1 MCDIPSGIRATVTMD
16 VLPPDHTILERP
28 FMAYRPFGVD
38 ERGER
43 IQDFGGMIIR
53 DNVEYLEECVRKSR
67 GAAAA
72 ETVADELCGLLNG
85 RIRDSAYHVTP
96 AFLKTVWNSYS
107 YEFSSYLREFCRQL
121 SGCPT
126 FHYDVGKE
134 KHISPLIQTLGRP
147 FRLSQIHRMYPYFA
161 QKFARGLECTVVEVT
176 DRSAVL
182 RLQFSDK
189 VVEQFGPYR
198 RACAAQTCESSKG
211 RIAMVPVRLHGLPPS
226 TVIDRACIVRG
237 DAYCE
242 WDVRWKPEQSQ
253 PVWPYW
259 GATAGLAAFTYLSVV
274 HPEISAV
281 EALAVALVPTL
292 VAGMITSRRIQSETR
307 KREALIQ
314 EQVAFVEA
322 RHEELREAYLE
333 QEQTRVE
340 LRRKVNQLTALHR
353 SGLLFSSTLDR
364 EALLQ
369 QVLETLIRDL
379 NYDRA
384 MISFYDPVRQVI
396 GNARALGVSP
406 EIQAFVRAREIS
418 LTDSESPEGM
428 VVLQGKS
435 LLIGDV
441 REVWDRLH
449 PINQQLIEMINTK
462 ALIAVPLKAK
472 DRILGTLMVDRM
484 QEHSLTHDDLELMT
498 TLANQVAIALDNAA
512 AYQQIEEW
520 NMRLEVKVRERT
532 AALEQAD
539 RLRSQFLSHVS
550 HELKTP
556 LTSIKGF
563 IQNLLDGLTGPL
575 NDKQF
580 RYLSRMLEN
589 SDRLIRMIEDL
600 LDRTRIETGRL
611 EVLPAEVD
619 LEACLADAIE
629 QLRPLAQA
637 KRQKIEL
644 VYPAATMIAWADRD
658 RLTQV
663 VVNLVQ
669 NSIKFTPEDGQIAVR
684 VQSETPRS
692 ARIVVRDTG
701 PGVPSEF
708 LDKIFD
714 PFFRVQHGQRSG
726 PKGLGLGLSI
736 VKTLVELQ
744 GGAVMARNHP
754 DGGAEV
760 LFTVPLLPTL
770 DPPASS
776 GLSAGR
782 QILVIEGDAD
792 IQQLLADRLRA
803 NGLYPHLVMDRE
815 MAMERLQAEPYAGVL
830 LEVDAAL
837 ADRVELVR
845 EIRLCNQRI
854 PILLLCTADSQA
866 VAARAMG
873 LGAQATLLKPFESG
887 EVQRLIDYWFRP
899 G

>member
-1 MCDIPSGIRATVTMD
+1 MD
-16 VLPPDHTILERP
+16 LLPAEQTILEQP
-28 FMAYRPFGVD
+28 FMRCRPFGVD
-38 ERGER
+38 DRGER
-43 IQDFGGMIIR
+43 IQDFSGMVVR
-53 DNVEYLEECVRKSR
+53 DNVEYLEDCVRQER
-67 GAAAA
+67 GA
-72 ETVADELCGLLNG
+72 EEADGVVEELCRRLNS

-96 AFLKTVWNSYS
+96 AFLRTVWNSYS
-107 YEFSSYLREFCRQL
+107 YEFASYLREFCRQL
-121 SGCPT
+121 SGRPT

-147 FRLSQIHRMYPYFA
+147 FNLSQIHRMYPYFA
-161 QKFARGLECTVVEVT
+161 HKFARGLECTVVEVT
-176 DRSAVL
+176 ERSAVL
-182 RLQFSDK
+182 RLQFPDR
-189 VVEQFGPYR
+189 VLAQFGPYR
-198 RACAAQTCESSKG
+198 RACAQQTCESSKG

-226 TVIDRACIVRG
+226 TVIDRTCMVRG

-242 WDVRWKPEQSQ
+242 WEIQWRAEAPP

-259 GATAGLAAFTYLSVV
+259 GTAAGVVSFGYLTAA
-274 HPEISAV
+274 HPTIGIF
-281 EALAVALVPTL
+281 EAAAVALVPTL
-292 VAGMITSRRIQSETR
+292 VSGLFTSRRIHRETM

-322 RHEELREAYLE
+322 RYEELREAYLE

-369 QVLETLIRDL
+369 QVLEALIRDL
-379 NYDRA
+379 HYDRA
-384 MISFYDPVRQVI
+384 MISFYDPDRRVV
-396 GNARALGVSP
+396 GDARAMGVSS
-406 EIQAFVRAREIS
+406 EVQAFARSREIAV
-418 LTDSESPEGM
+418 TDPESPEGM

-435 LLIGDV
+435 LLMGDV
-441 REVWDRLH
+441 QAVWDHLH
-449 PINQQLIEMINTK
+449 PLNRQLIEMIKTK
-462 ALIAVPLKAK
+462 ALIAVPLKTK
-472 DRILGTLMVDRM
+472 DRIIGTLMVDRM

-498 TLANQVAIALDNAA
+498 TLANQVAIALDNAS

-520 NMRLEVKVRERT
+520 NTRLEGKVRERT

-563 IQNLLDGLTGPL
+563 LQNLLDGLTGPL
-575 NDKQF
+575 NDKQY
-580 RYLSRMLEN
+580 RYLSRMLDN

-611 EVLPAEVD
+611 EIRPAEVD
-619 LEACLADAIE
+619 LESCLTDAIE

-644 VYPAATMIAWADRD
+644 VYPRSTLIAWADRD
-658 RLTQV
+658 RLIQV
-663 VVNLVQ
+663 IVNLLQ
-669 NSIKFTPEDGQIAVR
+669 NSVKFTPEDGDLSVSVR
-684 VQSETPRS
+684 TETPRM
-692 ARIVVRDTG
+692 AMIVVGDSG
-701 PGVPSEF
+701 PGIPPEF

-744 GGAVMARNHP
+744 GGTVQAATRAG
-754 DGGAEV
+754 GGAEFS
-760 LFTVPLLPTL
+760 FTVPLVPMA
-770 DPPASS
+770 PALGSVTES
-776 GLSAGR
+776 DGR
-782 QILVIEGDAD
+782 QVLLVGCDGDV
-792 IQQLLADRLRA
+792 QQLLSDRLRA
-803 NGLYPHLVMDRE
+803 SGLSPVVAETVEEALEQLHARPLLGMLAELGVGTSDPVGLV
-815 MAMERLQAEPYAGVL
+815 Q
-830 LEVDAAL
+830 
-837 ADRVELVR
+837 RVR
-845 EIRLCNQRI
+845 AFNQRV
-854 PILLLCTADSQA
+854 PILVLCTAASQDQA
-866 VAARAMG
+866 SRAMA
-873 LGAQATLLKPFESG
+873 LGAQATLLKPFDAG
-887 EVQRLIDYWFRP
+887 ELQRLMDYWFRP

>member
-1 MCDIPSGIRATVTMD
+1 MELLSPQ
-16 VLPPDHTILERP
+16 HTILERP

-38 ERGER
+38 DRGER
-43 IQDFGGMIIR
+43 IQDFGGMVIR
-53 DNVEYLEECVRKSR
+53 DNVEYLEECVRQVR
-67 GAAAA
+67 GEAEAA
-72 ETVADELCGLLNG
+72 TVAEELCRRLNA
-85 RIRDSAYHVTP
+85 RIRESAYHVTP

-107 YEFSSYLREFCRQL
+107 YEFASYLREFCRQL
-121 SGCPT
+121 SGSPT

-182 RLQFSDK
+182 RLQFPERIAS
-189 VVEQFGPYR
+189 QFGPYR

-211 RIAMVPVRLHGLPPS
+211 RIVMVPVRLHGLPPS
-226 TVIDRACIVRG
+226 RVTDRACMVRG

-242 WDVRWKPEQSQ
+242 WDIQWTPERSR
-253 PVWPYW
+253 PIWPYR
-259 GATAGLAAFTYLSVV
+259 GVTAGLAAFGYLRLAHPAISV
-274 HPEISAV
+274 P

-292 VAGMITSRRIQSETR
+292 VSGFMTSRRMQRETR

-384 MISFYDPVRQVI
+384 MISFYDPVRQLI
-396 GNARALGVSP
+396 GDARAMGVAP
-406 EIQAFVRAREIS
+406 EVQAFIRSREMAVS
-418 LTDSESPEGM
+418 DPETPEGM

-441 REVWDRLH
+441 QAVWERLH
-449 PINQQLIEMINTK
+449 PLNQRLIAMVNTK
-462 ALIAVPLKAK
+462 ALIAVPLKTK
-472 DRILGTLMVDRM
+472 DRIIGTLTVDRM
-484 QEHSLTHDDLELMT
+484 QEHSLTRDDLELMT
-498 TLANQVAIALDNAA
+498 TLASQVAIALDNAA

-520 NMRLEVKVRERT
+520 NLRLEMKVRERT

-556 LTSIKGF
+556 LTSITGF

-575 NDKQF
+575 NDKQY

-589 SDRLIRMIEDL
+589 SDRLIRMIDDL
-600 LDRTRIETGRL
+600 LDRTRIETGRF

-637 KRQKIEL
+637 KRQQIEC
-644 VYPAATMIAWADRD
+644 VYPSATLIVWADRD
-658 RLTQV
+658 RLIQV

-669 NSIKFTPEDGQIAVR
+669 NSVKFTPEDGLIRVR
-684 VQSETPRS
+684 VEMDTPRS
-692 ARIVVRDTG
+692 ACIAVRDSG
-701 PGVPSEF
+701 PGIPEEF

-714 PFFRVQHGQRSG
+714 PFFRVQHRQRSG

-744 GGAVMARNHP
+744 GGAVTVRNHP
-754 DGGAEV
+754 DGGAEFSV
-760 LFTVPLLPTL
+760 TVPLLPTMAL
-770 DPPASS
+770 PGSS
-776 GLSAGR
+776 MRTAGR
-782 QILVIEGDAD
+782 QVLVIEGDAG
-792 IQQLLADRLRA
+792 IRQLLADRLRA
-803 NGLYPHLVMDRE
+803 NGLHPHLAADGGMALE
-815 MAMERLQAEPYAGVL
+815 MLRTEPCIGVI

-837 ADRVELVR
+837 TDRLDLVR
-845 EIRLCNQRI
+845 EIRAFNQRI
-854 PILLLCTADSQA
+854 PILLLCTSASQKL
-866 VAARAMG
+866 AARAMG
-873 LGAQATLLKPFESG
+873 LGAHATLLKPFEGG
-887 EVQRLIDYWFRP
+887 ELQSLIDYWFRP

>member
-1 MCDIPSGIRATVTMD
+1 MIVTMD
-16 VLPPDHTILERP
+16 LLPPDQTILERP

-43 IQDFGGMIIR
+43 IQDFGGMVIR
-53 DNVEYLEECVRKSR
+53 DNVEYLEECVRHAR

-72 ETVADELCGLLNG
+72 AVVAEELCGLLNG

-107 YEFSSYLREFCRQL
+107 YEFGAYLREFCRQL
-121 SGCPT
+121 SGNPA

-182 RLQFSDK
+182 RLQFP
-189 VVEQFGPYR
+189 ERIAGQFGPYR

-226 TVIDRACIVRG
+226 TVLDRACMVRG

-242 WDVRWKPEQSQ
+242 WEIHWTPEQAQ
-253 PVWPYW
+253 PMWPYW
-259 GATAGLAAFTYLSVV
+259 GATAGLAAFAYLSAV
-274 HPEISAV
+274 HPAISLV

-292 VAGMITSRRIQSETR
+292 VSGLMTSRKIQTETR

-379 NYDRA
+379 HYDRA
-384 MISFYDPVRQVI
+384 MISFYDPVRQSV
-396 GNARALGVSP
+396 GDARALGVSP
-406 EIQAFVRAREIS
+406 DVQAFVRSRDIPLA
-418 LTDSESPEGM
+418 DPESPEGL
-428 VVLQGKS
+428 VVLQGQS

-441 REVWDRLH
+441 RAVWDRLH
-449 PINQQLIEMINTK
+449 PLNRQLIEMIKTK

-472 DRILGTLMVDRM
+472 DRIIGTLMVDRM

-520 NMRLEVKVRERT
+520 NLRLEGKVRERT

-611 EVLPAEVD
+611 EILPAEVD
-619 LEACLADAIE
+619 LEACLADAVE
-629 QLRPLAQA
+629 QLRPLAQD

-644 VYPAATMIAWADRD
+644 VYPDATLIAWADRD

-669 NSIKFTPEDGQIAVR
+669 NSIKFTPEDGRIAVSVR
-684 VQSETPRS
+684 VETPQS
-692 ARIVVRDTG
+692 ACIAVRDTG
-701 PGVPSEF
+701 PGIPAEY

-736 VKTLVELQ
+736 VKTLVEVQ
-744 GGAVMARNHP
+744 GGTVAARNHP
-754 DGGAEV
+754 AGGAEF

-776 GLSAGR
+776 VQAAGR
-782 QILVIEGDAD
+782 RILVMEGDAD

-803 NGLYPHLVMDRE
+803 NGLHPHVVLDRDAA
-815 MAMERLQAEPYAGVL
+815 MAMLRAESYAGVL
-830 LEVDAAL
+830 LEVDTAL
-837 ADRVELVR
+837 AERVELVR
-845 EIRLCNQRI
+845 AIRMGHQRI
-854 PILLLCTADSQA
+854 PILLLCTAASQEA
-866 VAARAMG
+866 AARAMG
-873 LGAQATLLKPFESG
+873 LGAQAALLKPFEAG
-887 EVQRLIDYWFRP
+887 ELQRLIDYWFRP